1 MVLVLYLVVFSTHRL
16 SPVVHRHLGLLS
28 FSFSREPIRMKISG
42 SRVMRHSWSV
52 TETGSSYIIKQIII
66 LVN

>member
-1 MVLVLYLVVFSTHRL
+1 MVLVLYLVFSTHRL